1 MGNPQQ
7 RQEHP
12 RGTVA
17 VGDPYQSE
25 DTLQN
30 EGTVKGLQLW
40 VTHAGAVENQREVKI
55 GKQKPLDIRPKIFYA
70 THFLTEGTVIE

>member
-25 DTLQN
+25 DALQN
-30 EGTVKGLQLW
+30 EGTLKGLQLW
-40 VTHAGAVENQREVKI
+40 VLGHVENQREVKSR
-55 GKQKPLDIRPKIFYA
+55 KQKPLDIQPKIFCA